1 MCIDRTNGEGCYSL
15 LSLFLCLLPFLV
27 KSQTLTSVTTLK
39 ATGEMKQWHKLTFT
53 FSGPATDEAATPSPF
68 SYYRLTINLTHI
80 GASGDRT
87 YTVPGYFAADGNAA
101 NTRATGGNKWRCHFT
116 PPHVGRWRYS
126 VSFRRGKNIILDPT
140 LPGKSAGYMDGY
152 EGEFAVKPSDKTGK
166 DGRAKGLLQYVG
178 KRYLWLAG
186 SEEYFLKI
194 GTDSPEN
201 LLAYE
206 DFDNT
211 PNHLDLR
218 KQYKSH
224 TKDWRKG
231 DPTWNGAKGK
241 ALIGAINYLA
251 SKGLNMMSFLTFNVQ
266 GDDGNVFPY
275 TSEYSFRIDVS
286 KTDQWEI
293 ALEHAAQK
301 GIGLHV
307 KTQETENEFIHGNKH
322 FIVRRAIYY
331 RELVARFG
339 HHPQLVWNLGEET
352 KMPTS
357 LLLAAADYIRS
368 VDPYDHP
375 IDVHTYPNAKAKVYP
390 GLIRSDT
397 SKVTGASLQC
407 EFPERINAEVAK
419 WIAKSARSPN
429 PLVVSND
436 EQGPNWLGVGIDSL
450 DPAHDSFRRNALWG
464 TLMAGGAGVEFYFGW
479 GFRRHQ
485 TGNKDP
491 IIGNDDTDTS
501 HPYSTCSDLTCED
514 FRSRDKLFTQAFVA
528 WRFMKDNHIPFWEMT
543 SSNHL
548 TEQKDDFV
556 FAKEGDIYLVYTFT
570 NTTTVELT
578 VVGKTTYSI
587 QYWNPKTGGDL
598 TYGGVVMADLIDG
611 EISRK
616 MSIPVPEASR
626 IGSSDVLMVV
636 RKANWRSGGP
646 TSTRKIVNGAGV

>member
-1 MCIDRTNGEGCYSL
+1 
-15 LSLFLCLLPFLV
+15 
-27 KSQTLTSVTTLK
+27 
-39 ATGEMKQWHKLTFT
+39 
-53 FSGPATDEAATPSPF
+53 
-68 SYYRLTINLTHI
+68 
-80 GASGDRT
+80 
-87 YTVPGYFAADGNAA
+87 
-101 NTRATGGNKWRCHFT
+101 
-116 PPHVGRWRYS
+116 
-126 VSFRRGKNIILDPT
+126 
-140 LPGKSAGYMDGY
+140 
-152 EGEFAVKPSDKTGK
+152 
-166 DGRAKGLLQYVG
+166 VG

-266 GDDGNVFPY
+266 GQSSHTSAHSVIVGSRVMEKNAGDDGNVFPY

-556 FAKEGDIYLVYTFT
+556 FAKEGDIYLVYTFV
-570 NTTTVELT
+570 NTTEVELSVPRGNNYT
-578 VVGKTTYSI
+578 V
-587 QYWNPKTGGDL
+587 QYTVQFWDPKTGGD
-598 TYGGVVMADLIDG
+598 MIDG
-611 EISRK
+611 PLVTADCGEREKNCKATFSLQ
-616 MSIPVPEASR
+616 EAR
-626 IGSSDVLMVV
+626 RHIGSSDVLVV
-636 RKANWRSGGP
+636 IRKKKAALMSKMP
-646 TSTRKIVNGAGV
+646 FT